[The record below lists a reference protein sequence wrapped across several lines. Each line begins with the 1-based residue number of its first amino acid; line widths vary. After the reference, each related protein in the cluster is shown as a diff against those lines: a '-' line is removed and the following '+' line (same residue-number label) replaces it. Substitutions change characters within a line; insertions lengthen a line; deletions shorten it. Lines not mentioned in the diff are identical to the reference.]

1 MKRVTLLFVIAACL
15 TLALT
20 ACSSGSAAP
29 AKEVDVA
36 NLAADIDV
44 ATVKALQGR
53 DDVVLLDVREQSEYD
68 AGHIPGV
75 KLIPVGAVAGRL
87 NEIPKDKAV
96 IVTCRSGNRSSQVA
110 KYLRDQGY
118 TNIHNMLG
126 GINAWQQAGYVVEK

>member
-1 MKRVTLLFVIAACL
+1 MKHVTVLFVIIVSL
-15 TLALT
+15 TLGLT
-20 ACSSGSAAP
+20 ACSSGSATP

-44 ATVKALQGR
+44 ATVKAVQGR
-53 DDVVLLDVREQSEYD
+53 DDVFLLDVREQSEYD

-75 KLIPVGAVAGRL
+75 KLIPMDAVASRL

-96 IVTCRSGNRSSQVA
+96 IVTCHSGNRSSQVA
-110 KYLRDQGY
+110 KFLRDQGY

-126 GINAWQQAGYVVEK
+126 GINAWQQAGYAVEK